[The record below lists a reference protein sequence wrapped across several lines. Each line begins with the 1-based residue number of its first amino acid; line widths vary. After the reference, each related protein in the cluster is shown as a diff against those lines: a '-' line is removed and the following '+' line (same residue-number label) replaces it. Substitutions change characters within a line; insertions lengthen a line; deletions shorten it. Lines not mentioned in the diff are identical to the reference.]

1 MKKCPI
7 CGNLIGM
14 FDNSTVITFNNKKF
28 ELCNTCSENRRN
40 LHNDNENVVKSSKEY
55 FLKYKVK
62 EYAEPEIRS
71 VLNQYIQIADKK
83 IGNDIEELPTCI
95 TDEDIAKIIITS
107 GCNFEGHKIIEYKS
121 ILSASAVKGT
131 GILSEVSASF
141 SDFLG
146 QESDDFSD
154 KIEKTK
160 NIVLAKIKRQAVLHE
175 VNAIIGIKY
184 DIFSIAA
191 NMIAVSIS
199 GTGVNIE

>member
-7 CGNLIGM
+7 CGNVIGM

-40 LHNDNENVVKSSKEY
+40 LHNNNENVVKSSKEY

-62 EYAEPEIRS
+62 EYAEPEIRL

-95 TDEDIAKIIITS
+95 TDEHIAKIIIIS
-107 GCNFEGHKIIEYKS
+107 GYNFEGHKIIEYKS
-121 ILSASAVKGT
+121 ILSASDVMGT

-154 KIEKTK
+154 KIEKT
-160 NIVLAKIKRQAVLHE
+160 
-175 VNAIIGIKY
+175 
-184 DIFSIAA
+184 
-191 NMIAVSIS
+191 
-199 GTGVNIE
+199 